1 MARGLLIVNPYAS
14 RVTMERVA
22 EIRSALPGD
31 VEVRLTERRG
41 HATDIAREATSEG
54 GIDALYMF
62 SGDGGFNEVL
72 NGIDGTIPVGFLPG
86 GNTSV
91 LSRALGLPRD
101 PLRAAHQLAAG
112 KTRRISVG
120 KVNGRRFGFSAG
132 IGFDAELVRAVD
144 ALGRRADGKRP
155 GDIAFLWITARTLG
169 RHRGRYD
176 PMLELEGH
184 GRAALVLVANCN
196 PYSYAGPIPLKI
208 APEAKFELGLDMVA
222 PTQVGPL
229 DIARLVRYMVRGK
242 GQRGASDLIYLHD
255 CDRLVVSCDS
265 PQPLHVDGEDLGDI
279 GEAVFEADRDALSVF
294 V

>member
-1 MARGLLIVNPYAS
+1 MAQGLLIVNPYAS

-22 EIRSALPGD
+22 EVRAALPGD
-31 VEVRLTERRG
+31 VEVRLTEQRG
-41 HATDIAREATSEG
+41 HATDIAREATSSG
-54 GIDALYMF
+54 GINALYIF

-72 NGIDGTIPVGFLPG
+72 NGVDGTIPVGFLPG

-101 PLRAAHQLAAG
+101 PLRAAQQLAAG

-120 KVNGRRFGFSAG
+120 RVNGRRFGFSAG

-144 ALGRRADGKRP
+144 ALGRRSDGKRP
-155 GDIAFLWITARTLG
+155 GDLAFGWITARTLA
-169 RHRGRYD
+169 RSRGRYD
-176 PMLELEGH
+176 SVLDLEGH

-196 PYSYAGPIPLKI
+196 PYSYAGRIPLQI
-208 APEAKFELGLDMVA
+208 APEARFELGLDVVA

-229 DIARLVRYMVRGK
+229 DITRLMRYMVRGK
-242 GQRGASDLIYLHD
+242 GQRNASDVTYLHD
-255 CDRLVVSCDS
+255 CDRLAVRCDR
-265 PQPLHVDGEDLGDI
+265 PHPLQVDGEDLGDVD
-279 GEAVFEADRDALSVF
+279 EAVFECERDALSVF